1 MWRLEVYMKRREA
14 VEYIRARGEMGPK
27 SREEAAEIYAA
38 IYGRPPDHYEE
49 DVWTAACLGVG
60 HVDRAKLAAVIRRCT
75 DTDRALRLAR
85 EYGRPVTVAS
95 DESGIEIE
103 YDRSAVDGEDAAE
116 RYVANGDWGGAD
128 ETRWHHVVT
137 WCRWYVDDV
146 EVDDESTEEQHRIEV
161 DAVAPDCRESDD
173 GEDEDD
179 DGEEDDDGH
188 CYVAVRGPYGS
199 GGGVR
204 YSGRCVRCGVI
215 RHVVTW
221 ATDPCDGTQG
231 HRSVRYEEIEQ

>member
-1 MWRLEVYMKRREA
+1 MTRREA
-14 VEYIRARGEMGPK
+14 VEYIRSCGECDGPD
-27 SREEAAEIYAA
+27 SPEEAAEIFRA
-38 IYGRPPDHYEE
+38 IYGRAPDHYEE

-60 HVDRAKLAAVIRRCT
+60 AVKLDKLAAVIRRCT

-95 DESGIEIE
+95 DESGIEKE
-103 YDRSAVDGEDAAE
+103 YDDGDDEDAAE
-116 RYVANGDWGGAD
+116 RYVSDGDWGEPT
-128 ETRWHHVVT
+128 ETRWHHVRT
-137 WCRWYVDDV
+137 WRRWYVNGV
-146 EVDDESTEEQHRIEV
+146 EVDDESTEDHHRIEV

-188 CYVAVRGPYGS
+188 CYVVVRGPYGS

-231 HRSVRYEEIEQ
+231 HTMVRYEEIEQ